1 MTTLEKE
8 VRQVVESFMNAGEL
22 FTALDVS
29 NKVKL
34 TLPFARH
41 GEVRDLV
48 RNMYTNEMVGAGW
61 ARSPIAVTLPNGQQE
76 TALLYH
82 LLSDSWDLDNK
93 YDAQRRAQAVFKPG
107 ATPLATPVSVPV
119 APVASAP
126 VASAAV
132 ATALSQNAR
141 DKWSNL
147 FDNQPSLFP
156 RK

>member
-8 VRQVVESFMNAGEL
+8 VRQVVEAFMTAGEL

-41 GEVRDLV
+41 GEVRDIV
-48 RNMYTNEMVGAGW
+48 RNMYTNEMVGQGW

-93 YDAQRRAQAVFKPG
+93 YDAQRRAQAGFKPG
-107 ATPLATPVSVPV
+107 ATTLATPVSVPV
-119 APVASAP
+119 APVVAAAP
-126 VASAAV
+126 AV
-132 ATALSQNAR
+132 ATALSQTAR